1 MKKMIIVTL
10 LVVVGC
16 SKPKDTQNHSNIKYT
31 NIVTTQTP
39 EKEEKIVKPDNNI
52 DYIRSY
58 SNACSYPCGRGGY

>member
-1 MKKMIIVTL
+1 MKKMIMVTL

-16 SKPKDTQNHSNIKYT
+16 SKPKNTQNHSDIKYA

-39 EKEEKIVKPDNNI
+39 EKEEKTVKPDNNI

-58 SNACSYPCGRGGY
+58 SNACPYAGGRGGY